1 MACEALMDKF
11 TESAPR
17 PQLHQPCTC
26 KKRCNNCNIFLGFFI
41 LSLSL
46 HFITLSCFLDL
57 RSEVKREIAL
67 KKRESASA
75 VSGSSQMSGY
85 QTDDS
90 QDDLLREPSPPE
102 VRTDVSCDPSH
113 CFHVYISR
121 LGIACLLLKFIL
133 TCDSISCHIYN
144 GLIALSRTLYA

>member
-26 KKRCNNCNIFLGFFI
+26 KKRCNNCSVFLGFFI

-46 HFITLSCFLDL
+46 HLITLSCFLDL

-67 KKRESASA
+67 KKRESAST
-75 VSGSSQMSGY
+75 VSESSQMRGY
-85 QTDDS
+85 TDDS
-90 QDDLLREPSPPE
+90 EHDPPEPSPPE
-102 VRTDVSCDPSH
+102 VRTNVQCCYHTSKL
-113 CFHVYISR
+113 FLYLQNWYVYS
-121 LGIACLLLKFIL
+121 L
-133 TCDSISCHIYN
+133 TNSS
-144 GLIALSRTLYA
+144 

>member
-121 LGIACLLLKFIL
+121 LGIA
-133 TCDSISCHIYN
+133 TP
-144 GLIALSRTLYA
+144 